1 MAFCTNCGATLQE
14 NGQFCVECGEVVRQ
28 ILVEAVEVG
37 DATVDAPTQ
46 PECDAIAVEITE
58 SVAPDAP
65 ACALDAEAASDSAA
79 EVIAVGG
86 AVEQEDTEVNTDA
99 TGDADVAEVVI
110 INAAVAADTLVNAAA
125 GAPVAVEPEAVP
137 QQKYV
142 PSQPQ
147 PAQARYGREAS
158 PPHGSPYELISTGG
172 YMGIFL
178 LFSVPVVGLIF
189 MIVWACGGCKK
200 LSKRYLS
207 QAMLVFVLLGVAFST
222 LAYIVVVF
230 LMRVGALP
238 LYHWDLLR
246 AIEAFLS

>member
-1 MAFCTNCGATLQE
+1 MAFCTNCGAMLQE
-14 NGQFCVECGEVVRQ
+14 NGQFCVECGAVIRQ
-28 ILVEAVEVG
+28 VLVEVENV
-37 DATVDAPTQ
+37 AADAPAE
-46 PECDAIAVEITE
+46 PECDAIAEELTE
-58 SVAPDAP
+58 SVAQDAP
-65 ACALDAEAASDSAA
+65 ACALGAEAALDSVA
-79 EVIAVGG
+79 EDIAVSG
-86 AVEQEDTEVNTDA
+86 
-99 TGDADVAEVVI
+99 AEVVI

-142 PSQPQ
+142 PSQLQ

-178 LFSVPVVGLIF
+178 LFSIPVVGLIF

-207 QAMLVFVLLGVAFST
+207 QAMLVFALLGVAFSV
-222 LAYIVVVF
+222 LAYIVVIF

-238 LYHWDLLR
+238 VYHWDLLR